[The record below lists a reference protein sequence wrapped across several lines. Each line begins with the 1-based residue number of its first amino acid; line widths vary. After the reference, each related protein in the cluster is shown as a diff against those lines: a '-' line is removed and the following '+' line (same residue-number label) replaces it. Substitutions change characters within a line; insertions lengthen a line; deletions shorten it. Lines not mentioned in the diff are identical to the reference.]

1 MPVGSRFS
9 MYAPGLDALPPQ
21 FVEVELPRRQV
32 AQARRRGRRGAAT
45 AWGRR
50 DDLVALE
57 HAHAR
62 LAGHALVLRASR
74 AGATWPSDT

>member
-1 MPVGSRFS
+1 

-62 LAGHALVLRASR
+62 LAGTLSFVLRASPGFR
-74 AGATWPSDT
+74 ALAT